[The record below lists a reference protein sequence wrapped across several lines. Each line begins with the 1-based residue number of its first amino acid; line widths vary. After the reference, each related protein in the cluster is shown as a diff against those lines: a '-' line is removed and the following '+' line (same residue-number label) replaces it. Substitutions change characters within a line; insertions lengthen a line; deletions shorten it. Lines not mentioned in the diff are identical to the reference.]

1 MFTRNAAQPFN
12 QISNNKQSCLNLP
25 QTLFLCERVNCSV
38 HSVLCT
44 FYSALLSTEMGNSF
58 PISNVTSSPLF
69 LISLCMSNFVAN
81 EKRSIWDS
89 KDIACKSCELT

>member
-1 MFTRNAAQPFN
+1 MQPSPLTKFLIIN
-12 QISNNKQSCLNLP
+12 SHVLIYLKHCYFFVNELAVQFIQYWVLFIQHCMLP
-25 QTLFLCERVNCSV
+25 
-38 HSVLCT
+38 
-44 FYSALLSTEMGNSF
+44 TEMGNSF